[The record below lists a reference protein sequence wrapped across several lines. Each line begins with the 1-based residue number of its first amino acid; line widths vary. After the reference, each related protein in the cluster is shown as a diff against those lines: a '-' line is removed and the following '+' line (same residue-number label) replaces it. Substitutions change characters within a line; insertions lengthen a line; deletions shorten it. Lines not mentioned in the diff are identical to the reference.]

1 MIKRNMK
8 VLYEDNR
15 LIAIYKPIG
24 VLVQKRESNEHDDST
39 LYWQGKTFIKK
50 RDQKPG
56 DVFLGVLHRLDRPVS
71 GIVLFAKTS
80 KGAVRLSE

>member
-1 MIKRNMK
+1 MK

-39 LYWQGKTFIKK
+39 LYWQVKTFIKK